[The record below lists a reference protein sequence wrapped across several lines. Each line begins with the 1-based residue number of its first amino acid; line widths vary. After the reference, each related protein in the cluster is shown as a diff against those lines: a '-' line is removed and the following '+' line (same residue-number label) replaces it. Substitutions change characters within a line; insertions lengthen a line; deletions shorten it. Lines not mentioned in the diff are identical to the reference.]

1 MFEYIEYKN
10 KKVSDD
16 DLLADI
22 KRVLEIS
29 NKLTVT
35 IKEYDDLGKY
45 NSRTISRRFGT
56 WRNACSRAGIDI
68 NDSNIKHTKKEL
80 FENIAQVWI
89 AKGKQPARRDMNNSN
104 TSKISSGSYVRTF
117 KSWNNALKE
126 FVDFANQTEYEY
138 EVNESEPSIYKKNRG
153 NRDINLRLRFRVMQ
167 RDNFKCCMCGA
178 SPAKDSNVE
187 LHIDHI
193 VPWSKGGE
201 TTMENLQT
209 LCSKCNLGKSDL
221 PM

>member
-22 KRVLEIS
+22 KRVLEMS
-29 NKLTVT
+29 NKSTLT
-35 IKEYDDLGKY
+35 IKEYDALGEY
-45 NSRTISRRFGT
+45 SSSTIIRRFGT
-56 WRNACSRAGIDI
+56 WQNACLSVGIKV
-68 NDSNIKHTKKEL
+68 NVSNVKYSKKEL
-80 FENIAQVWI
+80 FENIAKVWI
-89 AKGKQPARRDMNNSN
+89 KSGKQPSRRDMNNSAI
-104 TSKISSGSYVRTF
+104 SKISSGSYERTF

-126 FVDFANQTEYEY
+126 FVDFANQTDYEL
-138 EVNESEPSIYKKNRG
+138 NEIETSTNKKDRG
-153 NRDINLRLRFRVMQ
+153 NRDINLRLRFNVMK

-178 SPAKDSNVE
+178 SPAKDPNVE

-201 TTMENLQT
+201 TTIDNLQT